1 MLKISQS
8 NVKFPHKIYSPFST
22 NTFKDTFKE
31 MFRKLRVMA
40 SALKRLLRNW
50 YSISFYM
57 KVKKEAVKALLS
69 SCSRNLGFYAKE
81 DWGEEKEQPQG

>member
-1 MLKISQS
+1 
-8 NVKFPHKIYSPFST
+8 
-22 NTFKDTFKE
+22 
-31 MFRKLRVMA
+31 MA
-40 SALKRLLRNW
+40 PALKRLLRNW